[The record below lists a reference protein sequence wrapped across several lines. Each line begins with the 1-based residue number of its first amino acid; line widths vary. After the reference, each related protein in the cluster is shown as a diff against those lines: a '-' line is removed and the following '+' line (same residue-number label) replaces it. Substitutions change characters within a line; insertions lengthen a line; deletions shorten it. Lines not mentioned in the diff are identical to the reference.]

1 MRMKPMFVV
10 LLVCASLLLTG
21 AVAGA
26 AEKAPAKAK
35 NSPVIQT
42 PKAPEAIGPYSQGIK
57 AGGMIFVSGQLP
69 INPAD
74 GKIPEGAAAQAKQS
88 MENVKAVLEAGGS
101 NLDKVVMVNIFVKD
115 LNQFKA
121 INDVYATFFKKDFPA
136 RATVEVAR
144 LPRDVQVEISAIAV
158 K

>member
-1 MRMKPMFVV
+1 MRTRSIVIALM
-10 LLVCASLLLTG
+10 VCASLLLIGT
-21 AVAGA
+21 VAGA
-26 AEKAPAKAK
+26 AEKAPKAAK

-42 PKAPEAIGPYSQGIK
+42 PKAPAAIGPYSQGIK
-57 AGGMIFVSGQLP
+57 AGGMVFVSGQLP

-101 NLDKVVMVNIFVKD
+101 SLDKVVMVNIFVKD

-121 INDVYATFFKKDFPA
+121 INDVYATFFKKNFPA